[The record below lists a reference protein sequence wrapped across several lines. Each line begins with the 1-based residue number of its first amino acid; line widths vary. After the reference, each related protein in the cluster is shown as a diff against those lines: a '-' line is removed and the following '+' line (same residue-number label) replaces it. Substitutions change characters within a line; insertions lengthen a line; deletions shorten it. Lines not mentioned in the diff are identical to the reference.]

1 MTKPKLTTVLSIVVG
16 VIAFFFVVFR
26 FQIVK
31 DALDMFISVLQPLW
45 AGILMAYLLY
55 PLAAFL
61 ERQCAKVKFISR
73 AARQISVLLTTL
85 IVFAVV
91 GLLCAVLIPQLWQSV
106 VELAT
111 NMPELLETQFKRLR
125 TFMQTD
131 SEIAATVTQI
141 IESTENSLMTWIKT
155 NLFNTIYS
163 LASSVM
169 SIGSAIISIMLA
181 IIITI
186 YLLLDR
192 ERYLGQ
198 CRKLFHAISKND
210 RFNDEVDE
218 TIKQAHRI
226 FSGFISGK
234 LLDSLIVG
242 IICFVSLSIMGM
254 PYALLISVVVGVTN
268 IIPMFGPFIGAIPSA
283 FLLLLVSP
291 KQCLIFIIFIV
302 ILQQVDGNV
311 IGPRII
317 GNTTGIS
324 ALYVTIAILVFG
336 KLMGF
341 IGMIL
346 GVPIFATI
354 YYIIKRLT
362 EHSLKKQGLP
372 TDTAEYGIGR
382 KIEHI
387 ADKESQE

>member
-111 NMPELLETQFKRLR
+111 NMPGLLETQFKRLR

-302 ILQQVDGNV
+302 
-311 IGPRII
+311 
-317 GNTTGIS
+317 
-324 ALYVTIAILVFG
+324 
-336 KLMGF
+336 
-341 IGMIL
+341 
-346 GVPIFATI
+346 
-354 YYIIKRLT
+354 
-362 EHSLKKQGLP
+362 
-372 TDTAEYGIGR
+372 
-382 KIEHI
+382 
-387 ADKESQE
+387 

>member
-1 MTKPKLTTVLSIVVG
+1 MTKPKLTTALLAAAG
-16 VIAFFFVVFR
+16 GIAFFFVVFR

-45 AGILMAYLLY
+45 AGILLAYLLY

-61 ERQCAKVKFISR
+61 ERQCAKVKFISK
-73 AARQISVLLTTL
+73 AARQISVLLTTV

-91 GLLCAVLIPQLWQSV
+91 GLLFSVLIPQLWQSV

-111 NMPELLETQFKRLR
+111 NMPGLLETQFNRLR
-125 TFMQTD
+125 EFMQTE
-131 SEIAATVTQI
+131 SEAAATVTQI

-155 NLFNTIYS
+155 NLFNTIYNV
-163 LASSVM
+163 ASSVM
-169 SIGSAIISIMLA
+169 SIGSALVSIMLA

-198 CRKLFHAISKND
+198 CRKFFHAVSKNE
-210 RFNDEVDE
+210 RFNNEVDE

-242 IICFVSLSIMGM
+242 IICFISLSIMRM
-254 PYALLISVVVGVTN
+254 PYALLISVIVGVTN

-346 GVPIFATI
+346 GVPIFATL
-354 YYIIKRLT
+354 YYIVKRLT
-362 EHSLKKQGLP
+362 EHSLKRQGLP
-372 TDTAEYGIGR
+372 IETAAYGLGR
-382 KIEHI
+382 KIEPVG
-387 ADKESQE
+387 AKDNEE

>member
-111 NMPELLETQFKRLR
+111 NMPGLLETQFKRLR